1 MHLPAAQCIPVL
13 WNLQLAANTPG
24 VNRILL
30 FLGMAVHTN
39 SFFKGTVWRENY
51 GIPSCAALRLN
62 KNLTGFQFCDQRTII
77 CHNLL
82 FGNTHAIWH
91 PSVQSSLFRHN
102 YIFYPNFSCE
112 TVPLIVVKAR
122 EGKHLLHLYNP
133 KSVTTNFRCTVKS
146 GSTRYSA
153 VLAMARHSG
162 PFKIPITQCGNH
174 LEQPHSSSLSSS
186 LFLCYVP
193 FNQFIK

>member
-1 MHLPAAQCIPVL
+1 MGIRIPANLHYVL
-13 WNLQLAANTPG
+13 QNHYLEGIKCTFLLHSAYRYYGTFSWLQIHHAG

-30 FLGMAVHTN
+30 FLGMAIHTN

-62 KNLTGFQFCDQRTII
+62 KNLTGVQFCDQRTII

-102 YIFYPNFSCE
+102 YIF
-112 TVPLIVVKAR
+112 
-122 EGKHLLHLYNP
+122 
-133 KSVTTNFRCTVKS
+133 
-146 GSTRYSA
+146 
-153 VLAMARHSG
+153 
-162 PFKIPITQCGNH
+162 
-174 LEQPHSSSLSSS
+174 
-186 LFLCYVP
+186 
-193 FNQFIK
+193 